1 MARNRTVTQTVT
13 TTTVTRDAADILVE
27 QLNTIEG
34 IAFVRDAWENK
45 APDDYGVVE
54 MTDQSNALYA
64 DNHLIAQEFRFRV
77 HLYAKDG
84 NNAWIGKIQAVLD
97 EYTDGYGLES
107 HEYLFDIGKNHW
119 TWRAYLISPLQWDEV
134 VTT

>member
-1 MARNRTVTQTVT
+1 MARTKSTAQAAPA
-13 TTTVTRDAADILVE
+13 TVTRDAADILVE

-45 APDDYGVVE
+45 APEDYGVVE
-54 MTDQSNALYA
+54 LTEQNGALYA
-64 DNHLIAQEFRFRV
+64 DNHMVAQEFRLTV

-84 NNAWIGKIQAVLD
+84 SNAWIAKIQNVLN
-97 EYTDGYGLES
+97 EYTDGYRMGP

-119 TWRAYLISPLQWDEV
+119 QWTVYIIAPLQWEEAV
-134 VTT
+134 SNG

>member
-1 MARNRTVTQTVT
+1 MARSRNATP
-13 TTTVTRDAADILVE
+13 TTVTRDAADILVE

-34 IAFVRDAWENK
+34 ISFVRDAWENK

-54 MTDQSNALYA
+54 MTEQNNALYA
-64 DNHLIAQEFRFRV
+64 DNHMVAQEFRLTV

-84 NNAWIGKIQAVLD
+84 SNAWIGKIQTVLN
-97 EYTDGYGLES
+97 EYTDGYRMGP

-119 TWRAYLISPLQWDEV
+119 QWTVYIIAPMQWEEV
-134 VTT
+134 VTGG